1 MIQTVDALAHGAIE
15 LPPDQ
20 RLSLAHRI
28 LASVEPDG
36 GPAIDAAW
44 ESEIRERIRKY
55 DAGETQGM
63 AASAV
68 FGELDR
74 RLAR

>member
-1 MIQTVDALAHGAIE
+1 MIHTVEALAHDAIE

-36 GPAIDAAW
+36 GPAVDAAW
-44 ESEIRERIRKY
+44 DGEIRERIRRY
-55 DAGETQGM
+55 DAGETKAIP
-63 AASAV
+63 AAVV

-74 RLAR
+74 RLAK